1 MKNKKKY
8 YGMSI
13 YGRIFL
19 LLWFILA
26 GVGLNKCLGQDT
38 ITGII
43 KIPHVSQFDEELL
56 LLKID
61 SIFESKLINSND
73 LINRI
78 DSLVRINLD
87 AKFGNIVPP
96 DPEPTPEPEP
106 VPDPEVLGVT
116 ITVPPG
122 TYQVGN
128 LPKVTIQTTG
138 DPILHKV
145 YWRGKLIDTDGPTFT
160 APPLTGGIGNNRIQ
174 VVVEDANG
182 NKATAELTITIKA
195 P

>member
-78 DSLVRINLD
+78 DSLVRVNLE
-87 AKFGNIVPP
+87 AKFGNTVPP
-96 DPEPTPEPEP
+96 DPDPTPGPA
-106 VPDPEVLGVT
+106 PDPEVLGVT

-122 TYQVGN
+122 TYEVGN
-128 LPKVTIQTTG
+128 LPKVTIETTG
-138 DPILHKV
+138 DPIVHKV
-145 YWRGKLIDTDGPTFT
+145 YWNGKLIDTDGPTFT
-160 APPLTGGIGNNRIQ
+160 APLLAGVIGSNRIQ
-174 VVVEDANG
+174 VAVTDALG
-182 NKATAELTITIKA
+182 NKATDELTITIKA